1 MLKTV
6 KAKAK
11 KKNESQRDYV
21 AHSVQRLYNK
31 SAPMLVVES
40 ILFLIAGVI
49 MLVNPVGVLSAITFV
64 LGCVLMLLGFYR
76 MVSGFIVSHD
86 YGGGWID
93 VLAGLL
99 NIIIGLLF
107 LTYPL
112 GSVISLVYV
121 FIVLFIFKALAAFIF
136 AINMVRARFGHYIF
150 NLIMSIILVCVSVAL
165 LFYPLAGAV
174 AVVLCMA
181 AMLLAYAIA
190 DMYMYWQLRS
200 LKKNVVG

>member
-1 MLKTV
+1 MVKTV
-6 KAKAK
+6 KAKIK
-11 KKNESQRDYV
+11 KKNENQRDYI
-21 AHSVQRLYNK
+21 AHSVQRMYNK

-40 ILFLIAGVI
+40 VLFLIAGVI
-49 MLVNPVGVLSAITFV
+49 MLVNPVRVLSAMTFI
-64 LGCVLMLLGFYR
+64 LGCFLMLLGFYR
-76 MVSGFIVSHD
+76 MVSGFIVSHE

-93 VLAGLL
+93 VLSGLL

-112 GSVISLVYV
+112 GAVISLVYV
-121 FIVLFIFKALAAFIF
+121 FIILFIFKALAALMF

-150 NLIMSIILVCVSVAL
+150 NLIMSVVLVCASVAL

-174 AVVLCMA
+174 AVGVCMA
-181 AMLLAYAIA
+181 VMLLAYAIA